1 MQVTDTL
8 VPYNTFSALAIS
20 LLIIAVISACGDL
33 SEKQSKQVDEAL
45 QDSLTSTTET
55 WGVDMDITEDGLK
68 KIRLQGSYAATY
80 NTKNRNETHIDG
92 PVTIHVYDSSG
103 TIKTRAFSNRAIYK
117 TEEAIFELYG
127 DVRVNTED
135 SRHLES
141 EYLEWEQDKNMINT
155 SKFVIITT
163 PTDSIAGTGFEGTTD
178 LTNYSIKEPKGRVTV
193 N

>member
-1 MQVTDTL
+1 MTDTL